1 MNSAVVHE
9 TRVHEIRL
17 QLSRTDFALDVDL
30 TLPAQ
35 GISVL
40 WGASGAGKTSILRCV
55 AGLERARPARVRIGD
70 QLWQDDAAGVFLAP
84 WRRAVGY
91 VFQEASLFP
100 HLNVRGNLEYG
111 LRRNPQRSSATAA
124 LENTI
129 DLLGLRALLARGV
142 ADLSGGER
150 QRVALARALATQPQL
165 LLLDEPL
172 AALDVARRQDI
183 LPWLERIRDEL
194 QTSMLYVTHDAAE
207 AARLADHLVMLEH
220 GKVKV
225 SGPVAAALT
234 TPEGARVLGED
245 AAALLQGQ
253 VVERDAQWHLA
264 RVALSGTSLWLRDH
278 GTPLGQRVRVR
289 VLARDVSLTV
299 QAPQGTTIQNTMPCR
314 IESVLPDQHPS
325 QVLLRLQC
333 GEVLLLA
340 RVTQRALSTLN
351 LQPGQ
356 SAWAQVKSAALV
368 G

>member
-1 MNSAVVHE
+1 MSTAL
-9 TRVHEIRL
+9 THEIRL
-17 QLSRTDFALDVDL
+17 QLTRSDFTLDVDL

-55 AGLERARPARVRIGD
+55 AGLERARMGRVRIGD
-70 QLWQDDAAGVFLAP
+70 QLWQDDGARIFVAP

-91 VFQEASLFP
+91 VFQEASLFT

-111 LRRNPQRSSATAA
+111 LRRNPQCTSAATA
-124 LENTI
+124 LESAI
-129 DLLGLRALLARGV
+129 DLLGLRALLGRGV

-172 AALDVARRQDI
+172 ASLDGARRQDI
-183 LPWLERIRDEL
+183 LPWLERIRDEFH
-194 QTSMLYVTHDAAE
+194 TPMLYVTHDAAE

-220 GKVKV
+220 GQVKV
-225 SGPVAAALT
+225 SGPVAEALT
-234 TPEGARVLGED
+234 TPEGAHVLGED

-253 VVERDAQWHLA
+253 VVERDAQWHLV
-264 RVALSGTSLWLRDH
+264 RVALADTHLWLRDQ
-278 GTPLGQRVRVR
+278 GLPLGQRVRVR
-289 VLARDVSLTV
+289 VLARDVSLTL
-299 QAPQGTTIQNTMPCR
+299 QEPQGTTIQNALPCR
-314 IESVLPDQHPS
+314 IESVLPDSHPA
-325 QVLLRLQC
+325 QALLRLQC

-340 RVTQRALSTLN
+340 RVTQRALATLN
-351 LQPGQ
+351 LQSGQ
-356 SAWAQVKSAALV
+356 TAWAQVKSAALV